1 MEITRTINA
10 DKRYYIDEDTMTNA
24 DSLIDTIRMFN
35 DIQMQMYNL
44 LYEKKYMDSGILT
57 KQTYSN
63 WCKDTF
69 GTSDYYN
76 CAVYTRASG
85 MLSSQKEL
93 RSLHIRT
100 KEADLKARD
109 TKIKSTGQQL
119 AKKQAIKDAIV
130 LYIKTGKWKTPY
142 TGCQT
147 RVAGKNVKLPGNKT
161 IPIETYEYKI
171 EADIRSLKTRLKLL
185 TSARNRVQA
194 KLDNLREHP
203 PKRIVFGSKKMYSC
217 KDNNDTDIAAWKR
230 AFYDKRHSSM
240 TLPGRHTSKDCNFLV
255 KKRKDAL
262 VITCMDGSQT
272 ILSDFKLA
280 RDNDIWLSM
289 LSAKP
294 EDRKPVCYNFQLKR
308 DHVGRLYLIPS
319 VTLLLENRYCNESL
333 EDGCVSI
340 DLNYDHVVLTDID
353 KNGTRISGETMRF
366 NPENKTSG
374 QISNEIGRI
383 MSKVGKYC
391 EDRKKPLIME
401 DINTTISKH
410 GMKYGN
416 AKGNRHAS
424 VFAYR
429 KMTSCLENQAYKR
442 SFGIL
447 KIDPAYTS
455 QIGKILYMRKLGI
468 SVHAAASYVIGL
480 KGMGILE
487 KLLPMPEL
495 TERLTP
501 SLKEGL
507 ADNKN
512 MDSIMKAWRYIS
524 GKFSGVY
531 THSFYRQ
538 IPYAYKKSEAFTKSG
553 KPRKPKSLS
562 AIASEMKRWTDCNY

>member
-1 MEITRTINA
+1 M
-10 DKRYYIDEDTMTNA
+10 
-24 DSLIDTIRMFN
+24 
-35 DIQMQMYNL
+35 
-44 LYEKKYMDSGILT
+44 
-57 KQTYSN
+57 
-63 WCKDTF
+63 
-69 GTSDYYN
+69 
-76 CAVYTRASG
+76 
-85 MLSSQKEL
+85 
-93 RSLHIRT
+93 
-100 KEADLKARD
+100 
-109 TKIKSTGQQL
+109 
-119 AKKQAIKDAIV
+119 
-130 LYIKTGKWKTPY
+130 
-142 TGCQT
+142 
-147 RVAGKNVKLPGNKT
+147 KLPGNKT

-280 RDNDIWLSM
+280 RGNDIWLSM

-308 DHVGRLYLIPS
+308 DYVGRLYLIPS

-401 DINTTISKH
+401 DINTTIAKH

-429 KMTSCLENQAYKR
+429 KMTACLENQSYKR

-447 KIDPAYTS
+447 KINPAYTS

-480 KGMGILE
+480 KGMGIMAS
-487 KLLPMPEL
+487 LLPGQEL
-495 TERLTP
+495 TDRLTP
-501 SLKEGL
+501 SVKEGITEKK
-507 ADNKN
+507 D

-562 AIASEMKRWTDCNY
+562 AIASEMERWTDCNY

>member
-10 DKRYYIDEDTMTNA
+10 DKRYYLDEDTITNA
-24 DSLIDTIRMFN
+24 DSLIDTIRRFN

-57 KQTYSN
+57 GQTYSK

-69 GTSDYYN
+69 GTNDYYN

-85 MLSSQKEL
+85 MLSAQKEL
-93 RSLHIRT
+93 RTLYIRT
-100 KEADLKARD
+100 KETDLKARD
-109 TKIKSTGQQL
+109 TKIKATGQQL
-119 AKKQAIKDAIV
+119 AKKQAVKDSLV
-130 LYIKTGKWKTPY
+130 LYIRTGKWKTPY
-142 TGCQT
+142 AGCQT
-147 RVAGKNVKLPGNKT
+147 RVSGKNVKLPGNKT
-161 IPIETYEYKI
+161 VPIETYEYKI
-171 EADIRSLKTRLKLL
+171 ETDIRRLKTRLKLF
-185 TSARNRVQA
+185 TSARDRAQS
-194 KLDNLREHP
+194 KLDNLKGHP
-203 PKRIVFGSKKMYSC
+203 PKRIVFGSKKTYSR
-217 KDNNDTDIAAWKR
+217 KDKDDMDIAAWR
-230 AFYDKRHSSM
+230 QAFYDKRHSSM

-262 VITCMDGSQT
+262 AITCMDGSQT

-289 LSAKP
+289 LAAKP

-308 DHVGRLYLIPS
+308 GHTGRLYLIPS
-319 VTLLLENRYCNESL
+319 VTLILENRYCNESL

-340 DLNYDHVVLTDID
+340 DLNYDHVTLTDID
-353 KNGTRISGETMRF
+353 KDGNRISGETLKF
-366 NPENKTSG
+366 NPEHKTSG

-391 EDRKKPLIME
+391 EDHKKPLIME
-401 DINTTISKH
+401 DINTTIAKH

-429 KMTSCLENQAYKR
+429 KMTACLENQSYKR

-447 KIDPAYTS
+447 KINPAYTS

-487 KLLPMPEL
+487 KLLSMPEL